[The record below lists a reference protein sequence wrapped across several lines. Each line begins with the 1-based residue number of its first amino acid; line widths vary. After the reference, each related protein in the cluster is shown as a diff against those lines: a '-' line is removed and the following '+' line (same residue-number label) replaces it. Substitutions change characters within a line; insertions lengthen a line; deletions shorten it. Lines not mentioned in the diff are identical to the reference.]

1 MRRAAS
7 ATAAP
12 SATIASAVASPIPDE
27 APVISALR
35 PSSDVG
41 HRARVYLQR
50 PPGLYG
56 PGVLGALAASAVTP
70 SASRTAAPS
79 SAFDIARM

>member
-1 MRRAAS
+1 MRRAPS

-12 SATIASAVASPIPDE
+12 SATIANAVASPMPDE

-35 PSSDVG
+35 PSSDPAIG
-41 HRARVYLQR
+41 ADPIPLAT
-50 PPGLYG
+50 YG
-56 PGVLGALAASAVTP
+56 PGVAGSVAASAVTP

-79 SAFDIARM
+79 SAFDIART